1 MPPAVAATPADLTIS
16 PRNIAFGRGETNP
29 RWWMGGDPVATA
41 FYNVLSISFPQGE
54 SFFVESVR
62 RFRDEAPPALKEQIA
77 AFVKQEVLHTREH
90 VAFNR
95 QVAQAGYD
103 TRQMEE
109 RLRERVDISRARH
122 PVVQLAI
129 TMALEH
135 FTAILAHALLADP
148 RHLADAPPGVRRL
161 WQWHAMEEIEHKGV
175 AYDTFMHVTRDLSPF
190 KRWSFRARVMLMA
203 TWEFAEDRARDLADL
218 FEQDGIRNWK
228 TWAKLLRFL
237 LVKPGIV
244 RKIGAE
250 WLTFFRPGF
259 HPWQHDD
266 RALLAE
272 AERMIGNE
280 TPAQAS

>member
-1 MPPAVAATPADLTIS
+1 MPPAAAATPADLTIT
-16 PRNIAFGRGETNP
+16 PRNIAFGRGKTNP

-41 FYNVLSISFPQGE
+41 FYNALSVTFPQGE
-54 SFFVESVR
+54 SFFIESVR
-62 RFRDEAPPALKEQIA
+62 QFRDDAPPALKEQIT

-103 TRQMEE
+103 TRRMEE
-109 RLRERVDISRARH
+109 RVRQRIDISRARH
-122 PVVQLAI
+122 PLAQLAV

-135 FTAILAHALLADP
+135 LTAILAHALLADP
-148 RHLADAPPGVRRL
+148 RHLVDAPPEVRRL

-175 AYDTFMHVTRDLSPF
+175 AYDTFMHATRGLSRF
-190 KRWSFRARVMLMA
+190 KRWSIRARVMLLV
-203 TWEFAEDRARDLADL
+203 TWHFTEGRTRDIADL

-228 TWAKLLRFL
+228 SWARLLHFL
-237 LVKPGIV
+237 LVRPGIA
-244 RKIGAE
+244 RKIAAE
-250 WLTFFRPGF
+250 WLAFFRPGF

-272 AERMIGNE
+272 AERMIGNG